1 MTSLI
6 LREGY
11 YNINLV
17 IVNEIVTQLWSL
29 IYAVKLIG
37 AKIFA
42 ITQ

>member
-37 AKIFA
+37 LAQKIL
-42 ITQ
+42 Q